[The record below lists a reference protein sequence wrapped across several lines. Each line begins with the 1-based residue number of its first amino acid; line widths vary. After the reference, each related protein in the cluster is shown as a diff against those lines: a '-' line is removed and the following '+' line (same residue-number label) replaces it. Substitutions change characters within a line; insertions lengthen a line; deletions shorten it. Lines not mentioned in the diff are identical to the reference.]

1 MLNEGFQVFMKREF
15 FKMILLTYGG
25 NIILAFSIIY
35 LLTYFMDYASN
46 VNWVPEYMNKN
57 REFIVKL

>member
-15 FKMILLTYGG
+15 FKMILLT
-25 NIILAFSIIY
+25 
-35 LLTYFMDYASN
+35 N

>member
-15 FKMILLTYGG
+15 FKMVLFTYGG

-46 VNWVPEYMNKN
+46 VNWMPDYMNKN